1 MFRFTGATRYPRLTS
16 HVARPV
22 AKVSAQCP
30 SCRLHELVPVVLVQS
45 SGGAWQQREDTTN
58 FLTRRLR
65 RAAASPPG
73 TAPATL
79 QIDVCPV
86 CMGGW
91 FDRGELDVLSGDL
104 GAVEEVLAP
113 EHGRARRPCPLGH
126 GLMVEQHLPGI
137 IRTPVDRCQRCGGI
151 WLDGHE
157 RRKLAKA
164 STREGQGTKTE
175 RWVRRG
181 AIWAAQVLT
190 HLPVE
195 VDNPARGT
203 PWVVLSLLAVLVLAF
218 LLQIYGPIDTY
229 AWALVPGRLR
239 HEGDW
244 WTLGTSILLHGSWVH
259 LLGNA
264 YFLYTFGDNV
274 EHLFGRARFLAFY
287 LGAGLVGAVAQA
299 WLTSKTALP
308 VVGAS
313 GSIAGVLAAYVWAF
327 PRQRLFQVI
336 LWVQVKVPV
345 WAYLGVWVAFHVVMG
360 LFGTGAGAEG
370 VAWFAHLGG
379 FCVGLGITPLVLE
392 WRRREVARR
401 VAVPAD
407 PGPEARVAEPR
418 RPTVLYGL
426 DGDPAPS
433 LEAGVATPAEPRRH
447 RRAAA
452 PTERYAVLPP
462 ERR

>member
-1 MFRFTGATRYPRLTS
+1 VTL
-16 HVARPV
+16 ARRPDG
-22 AKVSAQCP
+22 S
-30 SCRLHELVPVVLVQS
+30 
-45 SGGAWQQREDTTN
+45 WQQLDNTAN
-58 FLTRRLR
+58 FLTALVRRR
-65 RAAASPPG
+65 KPDPPV
-73 TAPATL
+73 TTQVTV

-86 CMGGW
+86 CMGAW
-91 FDRGELDVLSGDL
+91 FDHGELDVLSGDL
-104 GAVEEVLAP
+104 GDVEHVLAP
-113 EHGRARRPCPLGH
+113 EVGRAQRPCPLGH
-126 GLMVEQHLPGI
+126 GLMVEQNLPGI

-175 RWVRRG
+175 RWLRRG

-203 PWVVLSLLAVLVLAF
+203 PWVVFSLLAVLLAAF

-229 AWALVPGRLR
+229 QWALVPGRLR
-239 HEGDW
+239 HEGDY
-244 WTLGTSILLHGSWVH
+244 WTLGTSIVLHGTWVH
-259 LLGNA
+259 ILGNA

-299 WLTSKTALP
+299 LLTTKTALP

-336 LWVQVKVPV
+336 LWIQLKVPV
-345 WAYLGVWVAFHVVMG
+345 WVYLLVWVAFHVVMG
-360 LFGTGAGAEG
+360 LFGTGQGAEG

-379 FCVGLGITPLVLE
+379 FCVGLGITPLVLA

-401 VAVPAD
+401 VEVPAQ
-407 PGPEARVAEPR
+407 PGPGAAVAQPR
-418 RPTVLYGL
+418 RPTMHYGVDEL
-426 DGDPAPS
+426 GP
-433 LEAGVATPAEPRRH
+433 
-447 RRAAA
+447 
-452 PTERYAVLPP
+452 
-462 ERR
+462 

>member
-1 MFRFTGATRYPRLTS
+1 M
-16 HVARPV
+16 VRPQ

-30 SCRLHELVPVVLVQS
+30 SCRLHELVPVVFVRGA
-45 SGGAWQQREDTTN
+45 GGAWQQRDDTGN
-58 FLTRRLR
+58 FLARLWRRR
-65 RAAASPPG
+65 KPDDPD
-73 TAPATL
+73 TEQATV
-79 QIDVCPV
+79 QIDACPV

-91 FDRGELDVLSGDL
+91 FDRGELDVLSGEL
-104 GAVEEVLAP
+104 GDVEQVLAP
-113 EHGRARRPCPLGH
+113 EVGRAQRPCPLGH
-126 GLMVEQHLPGI
+126 GLMVEQQLPGI
-137 IRTPVDRCQRCGGI
+137 IRTPVDRCQRCGGV

-164 STREGQGTKTE
+164 TTREGQGTKTE
-175 RWVRRG
+175 RWLRRG

-203 PWVVLSLLAVLVLAF
+203 PWVVFSLLGVLLLVF

-244 WTLGTSILLHGSWVH
+244 WTLGTSIFMHGTWVH
-259 LLGNA
+259 ILGNA

-287 LGAGLVGAVAQA
+287 LGAGLVGALAQA
-299 WLTSKTALP
+299 WLTTKTAMP

-313 GSIAGVLAAYVWAF
+313 GCIAGVLAAYVWAF

-336 LWVQVKVPV
+336 LWIQLQVPV
-345 WAYLGVWVAFHVVMG
+345 WVYLLVWVAFHVIMG
-360 LFGTGAGAEG
+360 LFGTGEGAEG

-379 FCVGLGITPLVLE
+379 FCVGLGVTPLVLA

-401 VAVPAD
+401 VEVPAD
-407 PGPEARVAEPR
+407 PGPNAAVAQPR
-418 RPTVLYGL
+418 RPTVLYGVEHEGTIAAAAPATT
-426 DGDPAPS
+426 DG
-433 LEAGVATPAEPRRH
+433 ETRRRH

-452 PTERYAVLPP
+452 PTERYAVIPP
-462 ERR
+462 EQR

>member
-1 MFRFTGATRYPRLTS
+1 
-16 HVARPV
+16 VARPQ

-30 SCRLHELVPVVLVQS
+30 SCRLHELVPVVLVRGRE
-45 SGGAWQQREDTTN
+45 GGWRQRDDSAN
-58 FLTRRLR
+58 FLGNLLR
-65 RAAASPPG
+65 RGKPG
-73 TAPATL
+73 PAGTEETTV
-79 QIDVCPV
+79 QIDACPV

-91 FDRGELDVLSGDL
+91 FDRGELEVLSGDL
-104 GAVEEVLAP
+104 GDVEHVLAP
-113 EHGRARRPCPLGH
+113 GVGRARRPCPLGH
-126 GLMVEQHLPGI
+126 GLMVEQQLPGI

-175 RWVRRG
+175 RWLRRG

-190 HLPVE
+190 QLPVE

-203 PWVVLSLLAVLVLAF
+203 PWVVFSLLGVLLTVF

-229 AWALVPGRLR
+229 TWALVPGRLR

-244 WTLGTSILLHGSWVH
+244 WTLGTSILMHGAWVH
-259 LLGNA
+259 ILGNA
-264 YFLYTFGDNV
+264 YFLYVFGDNV

-287 LGAGLVGAVAQA
+287 LVAGLVGAVAQA
-299 WLTSKTALP
+299 WLSTKTALP

-336 LWVQVKVPV
+336 LWIQLKVPV
-345 WAYLGVWVAFHVVMG
+345 WIYLGVWVIFHIVMG
-360 LFGTGAGAEG
+360 LFGTGQGAEG

-379 FCVGLGITPLVLE
+379 FLVGLGVTPLVLA

-401 VAVPAD
+401 VEVTASPGIEVAVAQ
-407 PGPEARVAEPR
+407 PR
-418 RPTVLYGL
+418 RPTVLYGMEH
-426 DGDPAPS
+426 D
-433 LEAGVATPAEPRRH
+433 VEPGAK
-447 RRAAA
+447 RRAAV
-452 PTERYAVLPP
+452 PTDRYAAIP
-462 ERR
+462 RDRS